1 MLRGVC
7 IRGTGC
13 AEGEAREMGID
24 SEKKVGG
31 YSGAGI
37 QRAVVIRTRVSDA
50 VVERLAERVAAGG
63 TGLRRK

>member
-1 MLRGVC
+1 MC

-13 AEGEAREMGID
+13 VEGEAWEMGID

-31 YSGAGI
+31 YSGAGV
-37 QRAVVIRTRVSDA
+37 QRAVIIGTRVSDE

-63 TGLRRK
+63 TGLRGK

>member
-7 IRGTGC
+7 IRGAGRVDGK
-13 AEGEAREMGID
+13 AWEMGID
-24 SEKKVGG
+24 CEKKVGG

-37 QRAVVIRTRVSDA
+37 QRAVVIRTRVSDE